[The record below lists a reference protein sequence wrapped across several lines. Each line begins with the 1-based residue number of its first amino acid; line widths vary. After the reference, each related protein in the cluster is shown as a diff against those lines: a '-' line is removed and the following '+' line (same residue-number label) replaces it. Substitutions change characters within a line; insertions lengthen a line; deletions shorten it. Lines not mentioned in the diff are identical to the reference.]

1 MADFPRVKVVNPN
14 ASWMGTECYID
25 GKKIDKVKSVDFRVA
40 VDEVP
45 TFTFETVGL
54 PDIDMHG
61 AVRFKFTPQTA
72 IEAAAVLQKEFTECE
87 QLREAL
93 VKSIATA
100 LKEAPKE
107 AGLYEVAEIIAK
119 RIVGLD

>member
-1 MADFPRVKVVNPN
+1 MADFPRVKVVNQN
-14 ASWMGTECYID
+14 DRLMGTECYI
-25 GKKIDKVKSVDFRVA
+25 GGNKIEKVKSVNFRDA
-40 VDEVP
+40 VCEVP

-72 IEAAAVLQKEFTECE
+72 IEAATVLQKEFAECE